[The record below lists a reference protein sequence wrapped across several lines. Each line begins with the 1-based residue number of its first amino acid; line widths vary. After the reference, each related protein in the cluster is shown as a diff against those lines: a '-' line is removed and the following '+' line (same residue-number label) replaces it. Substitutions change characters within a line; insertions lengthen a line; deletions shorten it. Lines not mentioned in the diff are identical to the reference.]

1 MRDRVF
7 YAIDENAARAA
18 HEMMS
23 FRNYKE
29 GSLTSEY
36 KEYVNRMYDWADR
49 AAENRPDESEKI
61 YGIADRY
68 SKKMAD
74 NLNAKSRIG
83 CMCPSVMISGAGNF
97 PVRKK
102 EKQNAA
108 SDRNWKEF
116 QGIQKMADKIQSIV
130 NGKDIVKSGDADAV
144 ERLEHKLDRLKKL
157 QETMNAVNAYYR
169 KNRTVDGCPGLSV
182 TQTEAIKADMR
193 EKYCKDRPFM
203 SYELA
208 NNNAEIRRVEK
219 RLESLKAAK
228 ETGNKEH
235 ENDYFR
241 VVENT
246 EIMRLQI
253 FFDGKPDLKIRDVLK
268 GNGFRWS
275 PKNGCWQRQLT
286 NNARYALK
294 EVVSELEKFHR
305 MDN

>member
-1 MRDRVF
+1 MRNRIF
-7 YAIDENAARAA
+7 YAINEKIARAA

-23 FRNYKE
+23 FREYKE

-36 KEYVNRMYDWADR
+36 KEYVNRMYDLADQ
-49 AAENRPDESEKI
+49 AVENRPDESEKI

-74 NLNAKSRIG
+74 NLNAKSHIG

-108 SDRNWKEF
+108 FDRNWKEF
-116 QGIQKMADKIQSIV
+116 QEIQKMADKIQSIV
-130 NGKDIVKSGDADAV
+130 NGKDIIKSGDADAV
-144 ERLEHKLDRLKKL
+144 ERLEYKLDRLKKL
-157 QETMNAVNAYYR
+157 QETMKSVNAYYR
-169 KNRTVDGCPGLSV
+169 KNKSVDGYPGLSV
-182 TQTEAIKADMR
+182 TQIEAIKANMQ
-193 EKYCKDRPFM
+193 EKFCQDKPFM

-219 RLESLKAAK
+219 RLESLKTAK
-228 ETGNKEH
+228 DAGNNEQ

-241 VVENT
+241 VVENA

-253 FFDGKPDLKIRDVLK
+253 FFDGKPDPEIRDVLK
-268 GNGFRWS
+268 GKGFHWS
-275 PKNGCWQRQLT
+275 PKNECWQRQLT

-294 EVVSELEKFHR
+294 EIILELEKLHR
-305 MDN
+305 VNN